1 MPNAR
6 FVFMRR
12 FFWYVDARSVLQ
24 CFFPDRRTDL
34 EAQRHLAQLAEAVLR
49 RGIMVG
55 STLYEFALTSASSI
69 RESSAW
75 FFCGQG
81 AIRDAHALRRRLGD
95 FSRLPPE
102 KIAGRLGQA
111 FSQTLGGIRLDD
123 ISVVGV
129 CDDVLNL
136 YGYNF
141 TDGVG
146 RISPQYACKLC
157 EALGLMNTED
167 VPSDE
172 MWSSL
177 ETRRRTIKMFL
188 RKGKLKSAFQIRFG
202 GTKGMLVLDPEL
214 PQNGK
219 HILLRPSMIK
229 FPSPLCH
236 LEVCKVSQSV
246 SGRLNS
252 EFLRVLDCMGTQ
264 HEAILERASDELREA
279 QEMLHDPLS
288 ALNYLRSHNDPY
300 LTPAIEMLLAGMPVD
315 SFLTS
320 IIADMHKHRIGTIQ
334 NGHIPVQR
342 SRFAFGVIDELGI
355 LAEDEIFYQ
364 FSGDN
369 EITPLEVPKVI
380 VSKNPCRHPGDMRI
394 MRSKVRRSLASMH
407 SSLSDPLPVCPGLVS
422 FGRCDR
428 IPSKGQPTGH

>member
-1 MPNAR
+1 
-6 FVFMRR
+6 
-12 FFWYVDARSVLQ
+12 
-24 CFFPDRRTDL
+24 
-34 EAQRHLAQLAEAVLR
+34 
-49 RGIMVG
+49 
-55 STLYEFALTSASSI
+55 
-69 RESSAW
+69 
-75 FFCGQG
+75 
-81 AIRDAHALRRRLGD
+81 
-95 FSRLPPE
+95 
-102 KIAGRLGQA
+102 
-111 FSQTLGGIRLDD
+111 
-123 ISVVGV
+123 
-129 CDDVLNL
+129 
-136 YGYNF
+136 
-141 TDGVG
+141 
-146 RISPQYACKLC
+146 
-157 EALGLMNTED
+157 
-167 VPSDE
+167 
-172 MWSSL
+172 
-177 ETRRRTIKMFL
+177 
-188 RKGKLKSAFQIRFG
+188 
-202 GTKGMLVLDPEL
+202 
-214 PQNGK
+214 
-219 HILLRPSMIK
+219 
-229 FPSPLCH
+229 
-236 LEVCKVSQSV
+236 
-246 SGRLNS
+246 
-252 EFLRVLDCMGTQ
+252 
-264 HEAILERASDELREA
+264 LERASDELREA